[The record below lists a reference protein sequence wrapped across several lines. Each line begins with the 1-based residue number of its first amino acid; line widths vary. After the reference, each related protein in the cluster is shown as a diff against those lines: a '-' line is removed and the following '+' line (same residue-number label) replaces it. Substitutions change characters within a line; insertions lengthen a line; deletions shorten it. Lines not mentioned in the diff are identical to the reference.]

1 MKIVD
6 KQTQQNFEFWC
17 FHFFQIRVVIKN
29 MHHGGDSELYVSA
42 KAKQLTEIDNATHF
56 QQPNL
61 KIIR

>member
-1 MKIVD
+1 
-6 KQTQQNFEFWC
+6 
-17 FHFFQIRVVIKN
+17 

>member
-1 MKIVD
+1 
-6 KQTQQNFEFWC
+6 
-17 FHFFQIRVVIKN
+17 

-61 KIIR
+61 KITRRTTPHKIILILTFRNNYNENLEF

>member
-1 MKIVD
+1 
-6 KQTQQNFEFWC
+6 
-17 FHFFQIRVVIKN
+17 
-29 MHHGGDSELYVSA
+29 MHPGGDSELYVSA